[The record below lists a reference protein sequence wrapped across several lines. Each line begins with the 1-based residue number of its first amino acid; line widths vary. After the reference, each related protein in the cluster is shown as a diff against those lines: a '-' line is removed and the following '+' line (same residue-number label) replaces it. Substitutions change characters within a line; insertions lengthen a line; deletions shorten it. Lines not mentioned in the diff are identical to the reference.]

1 MLNIVIPS
9 RGVISLEYMV
19 LDVNGTIALDGQM
32 IPGVDER
39 LDKLGELLGLWL
51 VSADTQGTLASLG
64 GRPPGS
70 DKAFAAWGRNRA
82 TSCAGRRAGRAAR
95 GRHWQWS
102 QR

>member
-19 LDVNGTIALDGQM
+19 LDVNGTIALDGQI

-51 VSADTQGTLASLG
+51 VSADTQGTLASLAAGLQVHTRLLQPG
-64 GRPPGS
+64 GEAAQ
-70 DKAFAAWGRNRA
+70 KAALVEELDAHCR
-82 TSCAGRRAGRAAR
+82 
-95 GRHWQWS
+95 
-102 QR
+102 